1 MTVSARI
8 VRRTFIILVAAFG
21 IVVGALFV
29 VVQTEQFRVWLQTE
43 ISHRADY
50 DVRFTHLALGFPLV
64 VVAEGVK
71 ISQRNA
77 FQFNAQR
84 IAATFSPLDVWSKTI
99 HRLRFEQPMLSLD
112 LDEIMKT
119 SSRSSVE
126 LALRNLN
133 VGKGTLVIKKG
144 QEMIFELAQI
154 DLNAQNLNL
163 GQASGITL
171 RADLPALKSQAEIVF
186 TGQLRDWQSQISVQA
201 KQSGGLFSRRSAPN
215 GSHERLHAD
224 IKFRAPDRQNASAVI
239 ESKFNNFVIN
249 PVKLTGSLDVRAELN
264 DKFTEINFSGRAAVA
279 DFPNSVSPTPLRIA
293 NGDAKAEFAG
303 NFSTPSKNLT
313 IKSFRLS
320 SPNGNVDGTG
330 EVNFGAKPQ
339 VIAAKLTLREL
350 PLETFKVYLPEPFSQ
365 WSYLG
370 KAQATAE
377 THGAWND
384 LAVKGNLTGDKV
396 QVRSEALNVAQLSF
410 FAPFNWT
417 KPALRVPELK
427 LAAAKLSYSSNT
439 HWQTTAAQ
447 VNLDGA
453 LEYEASSPVK
463 LSGNLQTAGVKFA
476 SPDSARVGENFNL
489 SGSFQ
494 ITADSTKKLTRL
506 NGRFSSSSG
515 ELLWEQF
522 FGDFKNQSPS
532 LEIDADYWHEQDR
545 LECRRCSVILSKVG
559 RIEGVGSVE
568 KLTDAPVLQLR
579 AQSANFSP
587 SGFFDFFLRE
597 NFSRQ
602 YPILAKIALGGQ
614 LNFQLALQGKLDAL
628 TASGDL
634 ALKGGELRALS
645 DNWQIGPIA
654 LNLPFQ
660 FHLADISQDN
670 EEAQRTG
677 TLRIDRVQFGNQ
689 TIAPIATTVSLANN
703 TLRFHQPVILR
714 TFGGEIEITNLLWSN
729 VIKAPKQFSFSAE
742 AKRLQLPELTDALSW
757 PRFNG
762 SLSGSIPQ
770 VQVSSE
776 SLKTNGEIQADLFG
790 GRLLIGKLEID
801 NPFSGL
807 ASIKLDAKL
816 AGIQL
821 EQLSQTF
828 EFGRISGI
836 LEGSVENLVM
846 TAGQIA
852 EMRADLHSVDR
863 GGEQRISVEALNKI
877 TVLSSGEDAGALYG
891 GLAGL
896 FDSFRYSKLGFKANL
911 KNDRLTLRGVESDGD
926 KELLVVGSFL
936 PPTVNIIS
944 HTQNIAF
951 SELLRRLE
959 RIKNDKANVK

>member
-1 MTVSARI
+1 LSA
-8 VRRTFIILVAAFG
+8 
-21 IVVGALFV
+21 
-29 VVQTEQFRVWLQTE
+29 
-43 ISHRADY
+43 D
-50 DVRFTHLALGFPLV
+50 
-64 VVAEGVK
+64 
-71 ISQRNA
+71 
-77 FQFNAQR
+77 
-84 IAATFSPLDVWSKTI
+84 
-99 HRLRFEQPMLSLD
+99 
-112 LDEIMKT
+112 
-119 SSRSSVE
+119 
-126 LALRNLN
+126 
-133 VGKGTLVIKKG
+133 
-144 QEMIFELAQI
+144 
-154 DLNAQNLNL
+154 
-163 GQASGITL
+163 
-171 RADLPALKSQAEIVF
+171 PA
-186 TGQLRDWQSQISVQA
+186 
-201 KQSGGLFSRRSAPN
+201 
-215 GSHERLHAD
+215 
-224 IKFRAPDRQNASAVI
+224 
-239 ESKFNNFVIN
+239 
-249 PVKLTGSLDVRAELN
+249 
-264 DKFTEINFSGRAAVA
+264 
-279 DFPNSVSPTPLRIA
+279 
-293 NGDAKAEFAG
+293 
-303 NFSTPSKNLT
+303 
-313 IKSFRLS
+313 
-320 SPNGNVDGTG
+320 
-330 EVNFGAKPQ
+330 
-339 VIAAKLTLREL
+339 
-350 PLETFKVYLPEPFSQ
+350 
-365 WSYLG
+365 
-370 KAQATAE
+370 
-377 THGAWND
+377 
-384 LAVKGNLTGDKV
+384 
-396 QVRSEALNVAQLSF
+396 
-410 FAPFNWT
+410 
-417 KPALRVPELK
+417 
-427 LAAAKLSYSSNT
+427 
-439 HWQTTAAQ
+439 
-447 VNLDGA
+447 
-453 LEYEASSPVK
+453 
-463 LSGNLQTAGVKFA
+463 
-476 SPDSARVGENFNL
+476 
-489 SGSFQ
+489 
-494 ITADSTKKLTRL
+494 KKLTRL
-506 NGRFSSSSG
+506 NGKFSSATG
-515 ELLWEQF
+515 ELLWDKF
-522 FGDFKNQSPS
+522 FGDLKSQTPTV
-532 LEIDADYWHEQDR
+532 EIDADYLLEQDR

-559 RIEGVGSVE
+559 RIEAVGSVE

-579 AQSANFSP
+579 TQSANFSP

-614 LNFQLALQGKLDAL
+614 LNFQLALQGKPDAL

-634 ALKGGELRALS
+634 ALKGGELRAIS

-654 LNLPFQ
+654 LDLPFQ
-660 FHLADISQDN
+660 FHLADISQGS
-670 EEAQRTG
+670 EEAQRAG
-677 TLRIDRVQFGNQ
+677 TLRIDRVQFANQ

-703 TLRFHQPVILR
+703 SLRFHQPVHLR
-714 TFGGEIEITNLLWSN
+714 TFGGEIEITNLLWSD

-742 AKRLQLPELTDALSW
+742 TKRLQLPELTDALSW

-776 SLKTNGEIQADLFG
+776 VLKTNGEIQADLFG

-807 ASIKLDAKL
+807 ASIKLDTKL

-896 FDSFRYSKLGFKANL
+896 FDSFRYSRLGFKANL